1 MSRRCVVTGKK
12 VAVGNNV
19 SHANNKTK
27 RTFMPNLQKVSLLS
41 EVLGSN
47 VSLKV
52 SVRGLKT
59 IEKKGGIDG
68 YLLGTPNSRLSEE
81 ALVLKKRIK
90 RASEKIAAAN

>member
-41 EVLGSN
+41 ETLGSK

-68 YLLGTPNSRLSEE
+68 YLLNTPNSRLSEE
-81 ALVLKKRIK
+81 ALSLKKRIK
-90 RASEKIAAAN
+90 KASEKIAAAK